1 VDSVII
7 TITNI
12 AKSYM
17 YDLEL
22 PTNITIDKLKD
33 DIVEAL
39 NGYNPDLYLR
49 TATTELFCNRLGRQ
63 LTSNETLIEAGVWN
77 GDYITII
84 EV

>member
-1 VDSVII
+1 MENIII
-7 TITNI
+7 TVTNLT
-12 AKSYM
+12 KSYF
-17 YDLEL
+17 YDLEV

-39 NGYNPDLYLR
+39 NGYNPDLFLK

-63 LTSNETLIEAGVWN
+63 IQPEVTLENAGVWN
-77 GDYITII
+77 GDYITIL